1 MELTLTNESFENE
14 VLHSDIPVIV
24 DFWASWCG
32 PCRMVAPI
40 IEELARE
47 YSGKAKVG
55 KVNVDE
61 EAELAVKYGIVSI
74 QTVLIFKNGEV
85 MEKLVGAQSQDEYE
99 DAVDKYI

>member
-1 MELTLTNESFENE
+1 MELTLTNENFESEILN
-14 VLHSDIPVIV
+14 SDIPAAV

-32 PCRMVAPI
+32 PCKMVAPV

-47 YSGKAKVG
+47 YSGKVKIG

-74 QTVLIFKNGEV
+74 PTVLIFKNGEV
-85 MEKLVGAQSQDEYE
+85 AEKLVGAQSQDEYE
-99 DAVDKYI
+99 DAIDKYI

>member
-14 VLHSDIPVIV
+14 ALNSDIPVVV

-74 QTVLIFKNGEV
+74 PTVLIFKNGEV

>member
-14 VLHSDIPVIV
+14 VLHSDIPVVV

-74 QTVLIFKNGEV
+74 PTVLIFKNGEV

>member
-14 VLHSDIPVIV
+14 VLHSDIPVVV

-32 PCRMVAPI
+32 PCRMVAPV
-40 IEELARE
+40 IEELAHE

-74 QTVLIFKNGEV
+74 PTVLIFKNGEV

>member
-14 VLHSDIPVIV
+14 VLHSDIPVVV

-74 QTVLIFKNGEV
+74 PTVLIFKNGEV

-99 DAVDKYI
+99 DTVDKYI

>member
-14 VLHSDIPVIV
+14 GLHSDIPVVV

-74 QTVLIFKNGEV
+74 PTVLIFKNGEV

>member
-14 VLHSDIPVIV
+14 VLHSDIPGVV

-74 QTVLIFKNGEV
+74 PTVLIFKNGEV

>member
-1 MELTLTNESFENE
+1 MITLTKENFDGE
-14 VLHSDIPVIV
+14 VLKSDVPYLV

-32 PCRMVAPI
+32 PCRMVAPV
-40 IEELARE
+40 IEELAHE

-74 QTVLIFKNGEV
+74 PTVLIFKNGEV

>member
-14 VLHSDIPVIV
+14 VLNSDIPVVV

-32 PCRMVAPI
+32 PCRMVAPV
-40 IEELARE
+40 IEELAHE

-74 QTVLIFKNGEV
+74 PTVLIFKNGEV
-85 MEKLVGAQSQDEYE
+85 TEKLVGAQSQDEYE

>member
-1 MELTLTNESFENE
+1 MTIVTLDNFEKE
-14 VLHSDIPVIV
+14 VMQAETPVVV

-74 QTVLIFKNGEV
+74 PTVLIFKNGEV

>member
-14 VLHSDIPVIV
+14 VLNSDIPVVV

-74 QTVLIFKNGEV
+74 PTVLIFKNGEV

>member
-1 MELTLTNESFENE
+1 MELILTNESFENE
-14 VLHSDIPVIV
+14 VLHSDIPVVV

-74 QTVLIFKNGEV
+74 PTVLIFKNGEV

>member
-14 VLHSDIPVIV
+14 VLNSDIPVVV

-74 QTVLIFKNGEV
+74 PTVLIFKNSEV

>member
-14 VLHSDIPVIV
+14 VLHSDIPVVV

-40 IEELARE
+40 IEELALE

-74 QTVLIFKNGEV
+74 PTVLIFKNGEV

>member
-74 QTVLIFKNGEV
+74 PTVLIFKNGEV
-85 MEKLVGAQSQDEYE
+85 M
-99 DAVDKYI
+99 

>member
-14 VLHSDIPVIV
+14 VLHSDIPVVV

-40 IEELARE
+40 IDELARE

-74 QTVLIFKNGEV
+74 PTVLIFKNGEV

>member
-14 VLHSDIPVIV
+14 VLHSDIPVVV

-32 PCRMVAPI
+32 PCRMVAPV

-74 QTVLIFKNGEV
+74 PTVLIFKNGEV

>member
-14 VLHSDIPVIV
+14 VLNSDIPVVV

-32 PCRMVAPI
+32 PCRMVAPV

-61 EAELAVKYGIVSI
+61 EAELAVKYGIASI
-74 QTVLIFKNGEV
+74 PTVLIFKNGEV
-85 MEKLVGAQSQDEYE
+85 TEKLVGAQSQDEYE

>member
-1 MELTLTNESFENE
+1 MELTLTNESVDNE
-14 VLHSDIPVIV
+14 VLHSDIPVVV

-74 QTVLIFKNGEV
+74 PTVLIFKNGEV

>member
-1 MELTLTNESFENE
+1 MELTLTNENFENE
-14 VLHSDIPVIV
+14 VLHSDIPVVV

-32 PCRMVAPI
+32 PCRMVAPV

-55 KVNVDE
+55 KINVDE

-74 QTVLIFKNGEV
+74 PTVLIFKNGEV
-85 MEKLVGAQSQDEYE
+85 TEKLVGAQSQDEYE